1 MSRKHSSIWN
11 HFNEVDN
18 VKAQCKIC
26 QNKISHK
33 AGSTHNLHRHMRT
46 VHPTV
51 KIAELRETSG
61 PASDG
66 GGATGASTSRGDV
79 STQSSRPRPTATQSS
94 IMDQFMQKSM
104 SVAKQGQIDIALAK
118 MFATDFQPFSIV
130 EDRGF
135 RNYTSILNPMYTIPS
150 RKVISKSLIPQLYE
164 STRASVQERVKKATA
179 VCLTTD
185 CWTSRITTNYMSV
198 TCHFIEDFSMSSCL
212 LDCFEFSDRHTA
224 ENLAEELL
232 RVAKEWHV
240 DGKVVCCVTDNAA
253 NITKAVKILKWTH
266 HPCLAH
272 TINLIVRDALKVM
285 KPTVDKVKAAVE
297 YFHRS
302 TVGAEKLKSTQR
314 QMGMPELRPKQDCP
328 TRWNSTFYMLKRF
341 LESKDA
347 IISTLAIVS
356 APVDPL
362 TQEEWE
368 VMEEVCRVLEPFEQ
382 VTVEISGERYSKQ
395 LFLQFILVFILIY
408 IYIYKSVLF
417 LAM

>member
-1 MSRKHSSIWN
+1 MSRKHSSIWM
-11 HFNEVDN
+11 HFNNVDN
-18 VKAQCKIC
+18 VRAQCRIC
-26 QNKISHK
+26 QNKISYK

-51 KIAELRETSG
+51 KLAVAELRETSG
-61 PASDG
+61 PASDSG
-66 GGATGASTSRGDV
+66 GASTSTRGDV
-79 STQSSRPRPTATQSS
+79 STQSSRPTPRPTATQSS
-94 IMDQFMQKSM
+94 MDQFMPKSM

-118 MFATDFQPFSIV
+118 MIATDFQPFSIV

-135 RNYTSILNPMYTIPS
+135 RNYSNSLNPMYTIPS
-150 RKVISKSLIPQLYE
+150 RKTLSKSLIPQLYE
-164 STRASVQERVKKATA
+164 STQASVWERVQKATA

-185 CWTSRITTNYMSV
+185 CWTSRVTTSYMSV

-212 LDCFEFSDRHTA
+212 LDCFEFSDRHTS

-232 RVAKEWHV
+232 RVAREWQV
-240 DGKVVCCVTDNAA
+240 DGKVVCCVSDNAA
-253 NITKAVKILKWTH
+253 NITKAMKMFKWTH

-314 QMGMPELRPKQDCP
+314 QMGMPELRPKQDCT

-347 IISTLAIVS
+347 IISTLAIVN
-356 APVDPL
+356 APVDAL

-368 VMEEVCRVLEPFEQ
+368 VVEEVCRVLEPFEQ

-395 LFLQFILVFILIY
+395 LLLHHYLIQYY
-408 IYIYKSVLF
+408 ICI
-417 LAM
+417 